1 MITYWNTYHEKLL
14 TATMQHIELVG
25 TTLMIAILIAG
36 GVILMCMHNERV
48 MNGLIYLTFLCFIRS
63 QALLCLPS

>member
-25 TTLMIAILIAG
+25 TTLMIA
-36 GVILMCMHNERV
+36 
-48 MNGLIYLTFLCFIRS
+48 
-63 QALLCLPS
+63 